1 MDDYFYCP
9 FCRMYTIDTWSP
21 DDPED
26 RCPVCGNLRPDDAP
40 NLYTE
45 FPLDSRTRGNRKVYT
60 VHNGRRM
67 MEFVDDRT
75 PYFVRVDPVD
85 GDADPRFLVM
95 DADGMYFALGD
106 VPEPS
111 GRGVVRTVVGDPN
124 TRFNDNGP
132 VLISYTTDPGHIGSL
147 NRGNGR
153 GRRGKKG
160 WMTRR

>member
-9 FCRMYTIDTWSP
+9 FCGMYTIDTWTP

-45 FPLDSRTRGNRKVYT
+45 FPMDSRTHGNRKVYRI
-60 VHNGRRM
+60 HNGRRM
-67 MEFVDDRT
+67 MEFVDDRA

-95 DADGMYFALGD
+95 DADGMFFALGD
-106 VPEPS
+106 APE
-111 GRGVVRTVVGDPN
+111 GGDGGVVRTVVDDPDM
-124 TRFNDNGP
+124 RFNGDGP

-153 GRRGKKG
+153 GRRGAKWGKA
-160 WMTRR
+160 RR

>member
-1 MDDYFYCP
+1 
-9 FCRMYTIDTWSP
+9 
-21 DDPED
+21 
-26 RCPVCGNLRPDDAP
+26 
-40 NLYTE
+40 
-45 FPLDSRTRGNRKVYT
+45 
-60 VHNGRRM
+60 

-95 DADGMYFALGD
+95 DADGMFFALGD
-106 VPEPS
+106 APE
-111 GRGVVRTVVGDPN
+111 GGDGGVVRTVVDDPDM
-124 TRFNDNGP
+124 RFNGDGP